1 MTQTAI
7 VDWRAFPTADEV
19 RAHWHRTTGDKPWE
33 GYGRWLCEATGEIHA
48 LSACDDQVS
57 VENWEGDWDRIDDPS
72 MAKERASRWLPVGK
86 TGLPEIWP
94 LPSLTLTDPPR
105 P

>member
-7 VDWRAFPTADEV
+7 VGWRAFPSADEV
-19 RAHWHRTTGDKPWE
+19 RAHQTRTCKPLDHDPPGSRSYNR

-57 VENWEGDWDRIDDPS
+57 VENWEGDWDMIDEPF
-72 MAKERASRWLPVGK
+72 MAKERAARWLPVDR

-94 LPSLTLTDPPR
+94 TL
-105 P
+105 